1 MGLLRL
7 GWVFGVI
14 LVFSVCGK
22 DKSKT
27 EKSEE
32 TRIFR
37 SFGLLYSFLYFG
49 SSCSFLSF
57 GSFKSFRYFGSV
69 GSVGSLMSL
78 GSF

>member
-57 GSFKSFRYFGSV
+57 GSFRYFGSV
-69 GSVGSLMSL
+69 GSVGSLVSL